1 MSLVILIPTYQRP
14 STLIWSLQSVI
25 RQKFA
30 NSNFTKKIFILNNDP
45 NYKNQVDQSVNQ
57 VLENNPHHQF
67 DTIEILQ
74 GNTKIP
80 SIKNMYGN
88 LKAVTEIGDIAIIH
102 GDDDIMLPNSLLFR
116 YNSAL
121 ASDKNIFIV
130 NCLWTCIFVKQK
142 AGVFLDRI
150 SNPYERCKPY
160 QYKPATIDDLT
171 SYSLP
176 FISIYTYKI
185 SEVFWSIFD
194 LAIRWSD
201 QLPYEPKI
209 KYPFVPFYIGLAAYY
224 TKQLGV
230 ANVNVAIRGQLFS
243 KRLFLPPLTVT
254 EYANGGIILLT
265 GLAVLKNETLNNNPD
280 FDLLRKNTRESIKE
294 HVFQSFARRDGLS
307 ILQLLNLYRIAEPAF
322 TLKEFT
328 TSIILKNFRKLF
340 NNILFTTNLKRWLVG
355 WGKETSMQEF
365 WKKWDQSNFSEK
377 IH

>member
-142 AGVFLDRI
+142 LGVCLDTI

-160 QYKPATIDDLT
+160 HHTPATVDDLT
-171 SYSLP
+171 SYALP

-194 LAIRWSD
+194 LAVRWSD

-209 KYPFVPFYIGLAAYY
+209 KYPFVPFYIGLAAYH

-265 GLAVLKNETLNNNPD
+265 GLAVLSNEDLLHNPD
-280 FDLLRKNTRESIKE
+280 FALIRKNHRESTKKY
-294 HVFQSFARRDGLS
+294 VFQSFVRRDGLS
-307 ILQLLNLYRIAEPAF
+307 LAQLMELYRIAGSGF
-322 TLKEFT
+322 QIREFT
-328 TSIILKNFRKLF
+328 VSVILKNCRHLF
-340 NNILFTTNLKRWLVG
+340 DNIFYTNNLKRWLVG

-365 WKKWDQSNFSEK
+365 WEKWDQSNFSEK